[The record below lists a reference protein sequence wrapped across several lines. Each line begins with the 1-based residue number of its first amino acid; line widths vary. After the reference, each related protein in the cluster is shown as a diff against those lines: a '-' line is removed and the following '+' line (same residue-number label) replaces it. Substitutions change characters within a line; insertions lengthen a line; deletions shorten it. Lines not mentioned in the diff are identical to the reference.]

1 MISRPE
7 CCELVYISPARLASH
22 VPQPDL
28 LQMEMERI
36 QKTEEQAMKI
46 HEDTVCLSNF
56 NFFCKK
62 EKEEFDDR

>member
-1 MISRPE
+1 MATVPNGNNS
-7 CCELVYISPARLASH
+7 LQASH

-36 QKTEEQAMKI
+36 HKAEEQAMKI